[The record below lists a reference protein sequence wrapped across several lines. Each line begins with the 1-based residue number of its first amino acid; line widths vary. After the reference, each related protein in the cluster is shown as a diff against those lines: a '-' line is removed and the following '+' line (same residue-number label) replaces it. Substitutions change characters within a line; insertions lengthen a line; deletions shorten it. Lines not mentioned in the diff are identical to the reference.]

1 MKKIFAI
8 VAMAFT
14 ASAFAADFVSVE
26 VSNVTNDVTKNETVA
41 QFIRAGKTINGI
53 NYGLT
58 SRTATPKAG
67 GLSNSVE
74 LTAGKN
80 LGGFTPLAG
89 VAYDN
94 GLNGGVGKSF
104 TYGVVGFNTG
114 TKVGPG
120 YALLGLRTRVN
131 WETTAPK
138 QTLGFVSYGIPLNK
152 TFTVNVSAS
161 KSYQTI
167 KEHAYGVGLAVN
179 F

>member
-26 VSNVTNDVTKNETVA
+26 VSNVTNDVTKKETVA
-41 QFIRAGKTINGI
+41 EYIRAGKTIDGI
-53 NYGLT
+53 DYGLT

-74 LTAGKN
+74 LTAGKKF
-80 LGGFTPLAG
+80 GAFTPLVG

-94 GLNGGVGKSF
+94 GVNGAVGKSF
-104 TYGVVGFNTG
+104 TYGVVGVNTG
-114 TKVGPG
+114 AQVGPG
-120 YALLGLRTRVN
+120 YALIGLRTRVN

-138 QTLGFVSYGIPLNK
+138 QTLGFVSYGVPLNK

-161 KSYQTI
+161 KSYETI
-167 KEHAYGVGLAVN
+167 KEHAYGVGLSVK